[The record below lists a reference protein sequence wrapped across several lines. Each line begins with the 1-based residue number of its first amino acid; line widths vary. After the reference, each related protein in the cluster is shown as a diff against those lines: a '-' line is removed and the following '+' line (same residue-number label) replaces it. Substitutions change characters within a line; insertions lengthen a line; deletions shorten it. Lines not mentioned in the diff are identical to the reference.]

1 MSEDGSMSR
10 IIRRLRTEKGWTQ
23 EELGERVGVSAQAVS
38 KWETEQS
45 LPDIAQLPL
54 LAKAF
59 GVTTDLLFG
68 LEEEPAPDFPEL
80 DYLCTDP
87 EEAWRQWREMGRKVE
102 DCLDNYTCTSLYVL
116 QGYLLCY
123 PDSLVYHPEHAKE
136 VLEELLTFAEAY
148 AKKKPNDPAADYSM
162 QACLTN
168 LNALAGNE
176 EKALAT
182 LRDAPELPHELSFF
196 RRAEVYRLLG
206 KRREEYFQLRSCFA
220 TLPNYLLTVAYRTA
234 ENALAQGRKEDAL
247 DCVRFGQGF
256 LKLMFGEEKVDPLFN
271 QNGNSF
277 LQLGAR
283 ALLAQ
288 GKRAE
293 ALAWLERMAEER
305 LESLVPGYTL
315 GANTPL
321 FNAIQIAPPR
331 GDEKS
336 RRYLLAQLLHSLDH
350 PDLAPLR
357 EEPKFQELRA
367 RVEAQMEEGAG

>member
-1 MSEDGSMSR
+1 MSENEKMSR
-10 IIRRLRTEKGWTQ
+10 VIRRLRTEKGWTQ

-68 LEEEPAPDFPEL
+68 LEEEPAPDFPEA
-80 DYLCTDP
+80 DALCTDP
-87 EEAWRQWREMGRKVE
+87 EEAWQRWREMSRRIGE
-102 DCLDNYTCTSLYVL
+102 GLDNDACTSLYL
-116 QGYLLCY
+116 FQGYLLCN
-123 PDSLVYHPEHAKE
+123 PDSLVYHPEHAE
-136 VLEELLTFAEAY
+136 AVQEELLTFAEAY
-148 AKKKPNDPAADYSM
+148 AKKKNPGDYSV
-162 QACLTN
+162 QALLTN

-182 LRDAPELPHELSFF
+182 LRGAPELPHEMVFF

-206 KRREEYFQLRSCFA
+206 KRREEQFQLRSCFSP
-220 TLPNYLLTVAYRTA
+220 LPNYLLTVAFRTA

-247 DCVRFGQGF
+247 FCVRFGQGF

-271 QNGNSF
+271 LNGNGF

-288 GKRAE
+288 GNREE
-293 ALAWLERMAEER
+293 ALRWLKQMVEEK
-305 LESLVPGYTL
+305 LESLVPGYTM

-321 FNAIQIAPPR
+321 FNAIQLAPPS
-331 GDEKS
+331 GDEKN
-336 RRYLLAQLLHSLDH
+336 RRYLLTLLLRSLDH

-357 EEPKFQELRA
+357 EEPQFQELRE
-367 RVEAQMEEGAG
+367 RMEVQLEEGTG